1 MDKSDDIESVA
12 VWCPFFLSLL
22 FLELLTLLIEPW
34 KPSIQKYVS
43 WASILSVYPGYP
55 GNIIATEALWFV
67 SWTGWSFCKTR
78 GWDRMEIPNPFI
90 STCLISQARE
100 HKFYLVAAF
109 VRAMV
114 ELNWGGIP
122 FRKELVSHEN
132 PAWSTELLLR
142 DRFWYPIGLCVQK
155 SRLSPTSLER
165 VGKAKSLDWDLQSDT
180 SLSTQSA
187 AGWNLDTL
195 PFTPTCGAFPSALCC
210 AQAKQLPLTL
220 QKKVPFPL

>member
-1 MDKSDDIESVA
+1 M
-12 VWCPFFLSLL
+12 
-22 FLELLTLLIEPW
+22 
-34 KPSIQKYVS
+34 
-43 WASILSVYPGYP
+43 
-55 GNIIATEALWFV
+55 

-165 VGKAKSLDWDLQSDT
+165 VGKAKSLDWVRLAKWHVLEYTVSGRVKSGHLAIYSNLWCFSLCIMLCPSHTTASNSAKESTFSPLDRGCKKEDT
-180 SLSTQSA
+180 
-187 AGWNLDTL
+187 G
-195 PFTPTCGAFPSALCC
+195 
-210 AQAKQLPLTL
+210 
-220 QKKVPFPL
+220 